1 MPVRNTTFQ
10 AHEQFITKIIT
21 PQPPEPKTMSS
32 SGSSA
37 SRLQLT
43 VPVNPTYITY
53 VNHITKHKQSGV
65 IDMLEQP
72 VENGDS
78 FTQGKLGTTVAT
90 FMEYL
95 FMDHGEFN
103 VSGINIEQFEI
114 FYPFLAI
121 NQNPNNWMENYTIDY
136 SSVTSSG
143 VLFNPG
149 IPSIHDRGGNLD
161 QAFNIG
167 DTFLYITGSTANFP
181 SSGKL
186 LVGKEVVE
194 YDGTVNFDRF
204 VITARGVNGTTEE
217 DHLAG
222 DYFRTL
228 GKYN

>member
-1 MPVRNTTFQ
+1 
-10 AHEQFITKIIT
+10 
-21 PQPPEPKTMSS
+21 MSS

-37 SRLQLT
+37 SRLEIRPDINT
-43 VPVNPTYITY
+43 TYITY
-53 VNHITKHKQSGV
+53 EHPVTKYKQSGV

-72 VENGDS
+72 VENGYL

-136 SSVTSSG
+136 SSITSNG

-167 DTFLYITGSTANFP
+167 DTILYITGSTANFP

-194 YDGTVNFDRF
+194 YDGSVNFDRF
-204 VITARGVNGTTEE
+204 IITARGVNGTTEVN
-217 DHLAG
+217 HLGG